1 MDAQPYPARL
11 DGQLDPTTSRWLW
24 LVKWLLV
31 IPHFVVLFFLW
42 CAVSV
47 LTVVA
52 GFAILFT
59 AAIPGRSLISTSG

>member
-1 MDAQPYPARL
+1 MRRSWYRL
-11 DGQLDPTTSRWLW
+11 DGQLDPAVSRWLW

-59 AAIPGRSLISTSG
+59 RTAAGPAGSHP